1 MTVPVADAFAD
12 HYAVV
17 GLLGRGGMGE
27 VHRVRH
33 LGWGIDLAMKS
44 ALPGVLHDAAA
55 RESFVREAE
64 AWVTLDPHPNVVACH
79 YVRMIEG
86 VPRIFAEYVAGSDL
100 EQWIGEGRLYQ
111 GSQESVLARILD
123 FAIQAAWGLAAAHGQ
138 GLVHQDVKPSNMMV
152 AGDDTL
158 KVTDFGLAKARAVA
172 TRAVAPSQAGQ
183 ASDAGVVT
191 YRGMTPAYCSPEQ
204 FRRERV
210 TRQTDVWSWAVGVLE
225 MFCGGISWISGHI
238 AAEALEAFLSDPDP
252 QYPAMPVGVTHLL
265 SQCFAPDPEERPQ
278 GMIAVADALKDVYQ
292 RELGR
297 AYPRAY
303 RPTVRSLGDVLN
315 NRALSLVDLDRPA
328 EAEQTWRKAL
338 ATEPHHLP
346 TLYNSGIWHW
356 RRGGLTDETILQQL
370 DAAADTDPD
379 GWVAGYLKCL
389 VLLESGDLGGARTQS
404 TDVLDLA
411 PTADAEELRNRL
423 ARADPGPVTPYFPAF
438 SDHVLSAAWV
448 ADGSRVVV
456 ATDRTN
462 SGSDISFLN
471 PVTGDVTP
479 LLTDTGHRGLIQGIA
494 LGESGDVLLTGGED
508 GTARWR
514 DLVGGRSGVLR
525 MDGAVHSVW
534 LSPGSGMAIVASDTT
549 VLVWNIARDRVM
561 SETSVESYGLRV
573 SQDCQTAVAFGH
585 ERALLWDPVTGEV
598 LAEIPAGDSVIG
610 AADISLDGTSALI
623 CHADGRFELWRTR
636 PAQKL
641 REWHGFRRKAEFA
654 QLSPDGAYAFTSG
667 NEDRLRLWDI
677 AAGRCLRTFDEPL
690 PGAAR
695 TIAWSPDGSMAF
707 VGGVHGSA
715 ELRPGP
721 SPTNPSPYWPS
732 QLRFQIEAS
741 VAAERAAVLT
751 ADAER
756 AWRTG
761 DLAAAL
767 DAVREM
773 RELPGHRL
781 LPETTRAWRLLSESC
796 EKTTLTGIRLV
807 STLGE
812 RTGRGWTHAVHVSPD
827 GGTGFSANADGRV
840 TRWDLEHAEQGS
852 TRWITAPYLMRVTA
866 DGRYLLLM
874 SRDGKAARLHILG
887 TFEGHELNVRI
898 PEAVEAY
905 LSMDATR
912 LITVAPTTPTGE
924 TSEGLAAMKFTR
936 MPPVERIT
944 YQCTHGTPA
953 STIQARDLT
962 TGQTIW
968 TRPLDLPATALALSR
983 DETLTVACTYDTLL
997 AWRTDTG
1004 DPLWQLHEPRAD
1016 WSALA
1021 TDATGSRIL
1030 AAGANGTHL
1039 LDATNGSTLRTLPTT
1054 DWRVLSAALSPDGRI
1069 ALTGDTHEQVRIW
1082 DLRNPGP
1089 EPVRRLRGLSM
1100 VDALALSDDCQTLV
1114 VGHSDGSLQ
1123 LWAVDW

>member
-12 HYAVV
+12 RYAVV

-33 LGWGIDLAMKS
+33 LAWGIDLAMKS

-64 AWVTLDPHPNVVACH
+64 AWVSLDPHPNVVACH

-123 FAIQAAWGLAAAHGQ
+123 FAIQAAWGLAAAHDQ

-172 TRAVAPSQAGQ
+172 TSRAGQ
-183 ASDAGVVT
+183 ASGASEASGAPRASSDAGVVT

-225 MFCGGISWISGHI
+225 MFRGGVSWISGHI

-265 SQCFAPDPEERPQ
+265 SQCFAPEAEDRPQ
-278 GMIAVADALKDVYQ
+278 GMIAVADALKDVYR

-356 RRGGLTDETILQQL
+356 RRGGLSDETILQQL

-379 GWVAGYLKCL
+379 GWVAAYLKCL
-389 VLLESGDLGGARTQS
+389 VLLESGDPVGAWSQS
-404 TDVLDLA
+404 TDVLALA
-411 PTADAEELRNRL
+411 PTAEADELRNRL
-423 ARADPGPVTPYFPAF
+423 ARADLGPSTPDCVFT
-438 SDHVLSAAWV
+438 DHVLSAAWPV
-448 ADGSRVVV
+448 DGSRVVV

-462 SGSDISFLN
+462 SGSDISFLD

-479 LLTDTGHRGLIQGIA
+479 LPADTGHRGLIQSVA
-494 LGESGDVLLTGGED
+494 LDDYGDILLTGGED
-508 GTARWR
+508 GTVRWR
-514 DLVGGRSGVLR
+514 DLAGDRTGVLR

-534 LSPGSGMAIVASDTT
+534 LSPGASTAIVASDTT
-549 VLVWNIARDRVM
+549 VVVWNIAVDRVIRQR
-561 SETSVESYGLRV
+561 EVQSYCLRV
-573 SQDCQTAVAFGH
+573 SQDCRTALVFGH
-585 ERALLWDPVTGEV
+585 ERALLWDPTTDEV

-610 AADISLDGTSALI
+610 AADVSRDGTSALI
-623 CHADGRFELWRTR
+623 CRADGHFELWRTR

-641 REWHGFRRKAEFA
+641 REWQGYRRKAEFA

-677 AAGRCLRTFDEPL
+677 AAGRCLRTFDEPM

-715 ELRPGP
+715 ALRPGP
-721 SPTNPSPYWPS
+721 SPTSLSPYWPS

-751 ADAER
+751 AEAEQ
-756 AWRTG
+756 AWRAG

-887 TFEGHELNVRI
+887 TFEGRELDVRI

-905 LSMDATR
+905 LSVDATR
-912 LITVAPTTPTGE
+912 LITVAPTTPIGE
-924 TSEGLAAMKFTR
+924 NSDGPAAMKFTR
-936 MPPVERIT
+936 MTPVERVT
-944 YQCTHGTPA
+944 HQCTHGTPA

-962 TGQTIW
+962 TGQTI
-968 TRPLDLPATALALSR
+968 
-983 DETLTVACTYDTLL
+983 
-997 AWRTDTG
+997 
-1004 DPLWQLHEPRAD
+1004 
-1016 WSALA
+1016 
-1021 TDATGSRIL
+1021 
-1030 AAGANGTHL
+1030 
-1039 LDATNGSTLRTLPTT
+1039 
-1054 DWRVLSAALSPDGRI
+1054 
-1069 ALTGDTHEQVRIW
+1069 
-1082 DLRNPGP
+1082 
-1089 EPVRRLRGLSM
+1089 
-1100 VDALALSDDCQTLV
+1100 
-1114 VGHSDGSLQ
+1114 
-1123 LWAVDW
+1123 